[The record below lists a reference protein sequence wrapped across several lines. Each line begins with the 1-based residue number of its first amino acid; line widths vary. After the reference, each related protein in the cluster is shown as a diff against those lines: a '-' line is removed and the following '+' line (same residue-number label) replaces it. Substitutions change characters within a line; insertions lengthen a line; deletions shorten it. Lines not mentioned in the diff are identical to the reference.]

1 MDHDDITHLLCITD
15 PDALITEVSS
25 DEESM
30 TKFVFIDKKIHE
42 MYCPSC
48 GLRMHSKG
56 VRKKRIN
63 HPALQTGYKLTLIV
77 TVRKWVCKQCGIYD
91 HDHYPF
97 VEDRKRNTSLV
108 PFLVLQKL
116 KRLEVTARQVAE
128 ELNVSDTYVFETFM
142 RNVSLPR
149 LPFPEILSIDEVYM
163 KFDESNLY
171 GLTLMDF
178 KTGQIIDIL
187 PNRHKE
193 TYEEYFLHIPSEERK
208 NVKILI
214 SDIYKPY
221 LKMPAG
227 YFPKAESVIDSF
239 HVVSLITSRIKRYVT
254 SVKNRYKERDRK
266 RLEEKNYRN
275 NSSHKTMKKSWE
287 VKLLERYDWFLLK
300 NQDDIDYS
308 PRTIKIH
315 GRLIYFNPKEKEKE
329 LFSLDPNFEEIR
341 NMKERYVAF
350 NKSHIN
356 DIDGAEKELREIIQ
370 EYENSHLV
378 MYKEVAE
385 TLKSHIP
392 EIAKSFTYIAAN
404 NKYQENTEL
413 LRRIS
418 NGPMEGFN
426 VKPKNLKRISRGV
439 SNFEYARNRILWATR
454 EDPHILA
461 VPHSRE
467 EIHKYTGKKRGKY
480 KKKSSKGSE

>member
-1 MDHDDITHLLCITD
+1 MDYNDIAHLLCIAD
-15 PDALITEVSS
+15 PDALITSFTS
-25 DEESM
+25 DEKTM
-30 TKFVFIDKKIHE
+30 TEFAFIDKKTHE

-56 VRKKRIN
+56 VRIKRIN

-77 TVRKWVCKQCGIYD
+77 TVRKWVCKQCGRYD
-91 HDHYPF
+91 HDHYSF
-97 VEDRKRNTSLV
+97 VEDGKRNTSLV
-108 PFLVLQKL
+108 PFLVMQKL

-178 KTGQIIDIL
+178 RTGQIIDIL
-187 PNRHKE
+187 PNRYKE
-193 TYEEYFLHIPSEERK
+193 TYEDYFLHIPLEERK
-208 NVKILI
+208 KVKILV

-221 LKMPAG
+221 LKMPSG
-227 YFPKAESVIDSF
+227 YFPEAESVIDSF

-254 SVKNRYKERDRK
+254 SVKNRYKERDAK

-275 NSSHKTMKKSWE
+275 NSSYKTMKKSWE
-287 VKLLERYDWFLLK
+287 VKLIERYDWFLLK

-308 PRTIKIH
+308 PRTIKAR
-315 GRLIYFNPKEKEKE
+315 GRLIYFNPREKEKE

-341 NMKERYVAF
+341 NMKERYVEF
-350 NKSHIN
+350 NKRNIN
-356 DIDGAEKELREIIQ
+356 DIEGAEKELREIIE
-370 EYENSHLV
+370 EYESSHLG
-378 MYKEVAE
+378 MYREIAK

-404 NKYQENTEL
+404 SKYQENTEL

-426 VKPKNLKRISRGV
+426 VKPKNLKRISRGL

-461 VPHSRE
+461 VPHSRK

-480 KKKSSKGSE
+480 KKPSSKSGE